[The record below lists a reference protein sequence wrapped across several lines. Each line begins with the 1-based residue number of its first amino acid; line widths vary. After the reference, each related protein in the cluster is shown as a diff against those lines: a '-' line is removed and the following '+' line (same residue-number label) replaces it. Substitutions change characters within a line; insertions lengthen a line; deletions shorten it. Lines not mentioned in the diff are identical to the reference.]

1 MLIRRWIDQILAN
14 LPQTFSEHRLFIR
27 SHESE
32 FFLDRFWND
41 FDFRCKLRN
50 PRLTVDFTPDFIDG
64 VCTSQVVAHK
74 GASISYK
81 ARRHNDGSTV
91 ALDQLF
97 CERNEQFSLSNTHK
111 LRLRLHRDS
120 LFIQDISEKSQIG
133 VVLRPGMRGV
143 VETGIVFGI
152 GVRQQHKI
160 RVVSATPNARPPAYP
175 STNDVF
181 VNQYNPT
188 SLFSDAV
195 LNGQITD
202 VQSMNDFT
210 FRNIRPQKT
219 HTTGIP
225 TVQLQFI
232 SGPKAGLTCQFQAI
246 EDLANRD
253 KPHFK
258 IGISKDSDILLEDLD
273 VCHFNLSFH
282 FDSRIG
288 WRAASS
294 GPSAR
299 AFIYLKSS
307 SQIEDSKHSFHQLL
321 SFNADLVTDNGI
333 WSFEKQV
340 TLPDKLPVAPHRAA
354 ASPAA
359 DVSPNLLL
367 FQFANR

>member
-1 MLIRRWIDQILAN
+1 MAN

-27 SHESE
+27 THESE

-41 FDFRCKLRN
+41 FEFRCRLRN
-50 PRLTVDFTPDFIDG
+50 PRLTTDFTPDFIDG
-64 VCTSQVVAHK
+64 VCASQVVAHK
-74 GASISYK
+74 GASVSYR
-81 ARRHNDGSTV
+81 AVRQNDGSGV
-91 ALDQLF
+91 ELNRLF
-97 CERNEQFSLSNTHK
+97 CERNETFSLSDNHK
-111 LRLRLHRDS
+111 LRLKLHKDS
-120 LFIQDISEKSQIG
+120 LFLQDVSEKSQIA

-152 GVRQQHKI
+152 GVRQQHKV
-160 RVVSATPNARPPAYP
+160 RVVSATPFARPPAYP
-175 STNDVF
+175 STNDIF
-181 VNQYNPT
+181 LNPYNPT
-188 SLFSDAV
+188 AMFADAV
-195 LNGQITD
+195 SNGRVTD

-210 FRNIRPQKT
+210 FRNVRPQKSQT
-219 HTTGIP
+219 SCIP
-225 TVQLQFI
+225 TVQLEFI
-232 SGPKAGLTCQFQAI
+232 SGPKVGLTCQFQAV

-258 IGISKDSDILLEDLD
+258 IGISKDSDIFLEDLD

-299 AFIYLKSS
+299 AFMYLKSA

-321 SFNADLVTDNGI
+321 AFNADLVTNSGI
-333 WSFEKQV
+333 WTFEKQV

-354 ASPAA
+354 AAPSA

-367 FQFANR
+367 FQFTSR